1 MLNNALLL
9 NHNSFYQM
17 EYLSHCFSTI
27 ASGRDFSYYSSPSGV
42 TLLPINPFN
51 RTVTRHGKYR
61 FADRAMTA
69 RNMLMSIK
77 EQTLMTPYLQ
87 FDRNQWAALRDSVP
101 MTLSEDEIARLK
113 GINEDLSLEEVAGS
127 IYLCHVC

>member
-1 MLNNALLL
+1 
-9 NHNSFYQM
+9 
-17 EYLSHCFSTI
+17 
-27 ASGRDFSYYSSPSGV
+27 
-42 TLLPINPFN
+42 
-51 RTVTRHGKYR
+51 
-61 FADRAMTA
+61 MTA

-113 GINEDLSLEEVAGS
+113 GINEDLSLRRSCRDLFTSITFAELLYKLESAPSGS
-127 IYLCHVC
+127 SGTVSWYQRATHSLHYQYCW